1 LKAQVLGAIDGKR
14 TIDEIALL
22 VAKRYGLQRSEARG
36 AVERILLEIF
46 DTTEQRTDSVS
57 ALE

>member
-1 LKAQVLGAIDGKR
+1 MLGAIDGKR
-14 TIDEIALL
+14 TIEEIATL

-46 DTTEQRTDSVS
+46 DTTQRKADSV
-57 ALE
+57 ADLE